1 MDVFLPIAEVSVNII
16 AILLLSGVVGILSGL
31 FGVGGGFLM
40 TPFLIFL
47 GVPPAYAVA
56 NEANN
61 ILATSVSGSTTH
73 YLKNT
78 LDYKMGLMIVIGGTI
93 GTALGIYIFTYF
105 KGIGKIDTVISLA
118 YMYILAI
125 IGTLMLVESLGEID
139 RAKRN
144 LIVKKKLHVHYWIHG
159 LPLRMRFPKSKLYES
174 IFTPII
180 IGLVVGFIA
189 AIMGI
194 GGAFILVPAMIYII
208 KMPTK
213 LVPGTSL
220 FVTIFITGFVVIA
233 HAVQFKSIDLVL
245 VSFLLFG
252 SIIGLHVGLKISEK
266 LNALPVITTAADVNK
281 TIVVDLVG
289 RQFGWKIDDETTVTK
304 ISAHMVNSEPI
315 GVFQQTGNTKWYK
328 ELPKNV
334 TIYDN
339 LEELKK
345 SNSKAHL
352 IISDAI
358 IDDELA
364 QESVIY
370 RPQSLVIGIGLHW
383 DTTKDTIREGIE
395 YCLEKFNL
403 SSKCIAK
410 LVSIKK
416 PEDVQGLIELGKE
429 MKIPVEYV
437 DREELSEIITPN
449 PSSTVKAFEGTA
461 SVSEAAAIKVSCG
474 ELIVEKQKFPPNLTI
489 AIARKVE

>member
-1 MDVFLPIAEVSVNII
+1 MEIFLPIAQVSINAVEILFLS
-16 AILLLSGVVGILSGL
+16 AIVGILSGL

-78 LDYKMGLMIVIGGTI
+78 LDYKMGFMIVIGGAI
-93 GTALGIYIFTYF
+93 GTLLGIYTFSYF

-139 RAKRN
+139 NSRKNA
-144 LIVKKKLHVHYWIHG
+144 LIKKKLHVHYWIHG

-180 IGLVVGFIA
+180 IGLMVGFIA

-220 FVTIFITGFVVIA
+220 FVTIFVSVIVTFL
-233 HAVQFKSIDLVL
+233 HAFNYGSIDLVL
-245 VSFLLFG
+245 VLLLVVG
-252 SIIGLHVGLKISEK
+252 SIIGVQSGQKLGEKINSSGLKALLAILLLAVGIAIAYDTFFVEHIEK
-266 LNALPVITTAADVNK
+266 EIMQVNNDDLNALSMLVQKFSREMPVIYSLFSIFFAIALGVSAAFIRRFFSD
-281 TIVVDLVG
+281 
-289 RQFGWKIDDETTVTK
+289 
-304 ISAHMVNSEPI
+304 
-315 GVFQQTGNTKWYK
+315 
-328 ELPKNV
+328 
-334 TIYDN
+334 
-339 LEELKK
+339 LKK
-345 SNSKAHL
+345 KHFTKA
-352 IISDAI
+352 S
-358 IDDELA
+358 
-364 QESVIY
+364 
-370 RPQSLVIGIGLHW
+370 
-383 DTTKDTIREGIE
+383 
-395 YCLEKFNL
+395 
-403 SSKCIAK
+403 
-410 LVSIKK
+410 
-416 PEDVQGLIELGKE
+416 
-429 MKIPVEYV
+429 
-437 DREELSEIITPN
+437 
-449 PSSTVKAFEGTA
+449 
-461 SVSEAAAIKVSCG
+461 
-474 ELIVEKQKFPPNLTI
+474 
-489 AIARKVE
+489 